1 MANKSG
7 VGYRRPPKHTQ
18 FKKGQS
24 GNPSGRPK
32 GTVNLATA
40 LYNTLR
46 EPVEMV
52 EDGITKTMTKMEAA
66 VKRLVEEAING
77 DMHAFRVL
85 SVLSQAMQEA
95 EGSAT
100 STELEGA
107 DKKILETLFRR
118 FAPAGAAQS

>member
-1 MANKSG
+1 
-7 VGYRRPPKHTQ
+7 
-18 FKKGQS
+18 
-24 GNPSGRPK
+24 
-32 GTVNLATA
+32 
-40 LYNTLR
+40 
-46 EPVEMV
+46 VEMV
-52 EDGITKTMTKMEAA
+52 EDGTTKTMTKMEAA

-77 DMHAFRVL
+77 DMYAFRVL

-100 STELEGA
+100 SAELEDA

>member
-24 GNPSGRPK
+24 GNPNGRP
-32 GTVNLATA
+32 VNLATA

-52 EDGITKTMTKMEAA
+52 EDGTTKTMTKMEAA
-66 VKRLVEEAING
+66 VKRLVDEAING

-100 STELEGA
+100 SAELEGA
-107 DKKILETLFRR
+107 DKKILETLFRH